1 MKDKNDKKIQASL
14 AAQQAEDRRLFMEMF
29 NKANAPDPLEE
40 RKRASSLAFLD
51 AVEGKTL
58 DAEGKAMPFDVQ
70 RTPGM
75 EPYLDLYAKSKEA
88 EAIDAN
94 TDTGM
99 FQLGQTGGSSNLIA
113 RMKEQSNMRRQEKA
127 AGDLSS
133 AFAGK
138 YAEVSGNTIPFL
150 MKYRQ
155 GQNMGM
161 ADMMAGKSGQS
172 TGMWASF
179 KPADSIWSSMFKQFA
194 KGAGQG
200 VSMLATGGMGG
211 GGAAA
216 ASGGG
221 GGYAYGT

>member
-1 MKDKNDKKIQASL
+1 MKDKKDKQIQQQL
-14 AAQQAEDRRLFMEMF
+14 ANQQAEDRRLFMEMF
-29 NKANAPDPLEE
+29 EKANAPDPLEE

-58 DAEGKAMPFDVQ
+58 DADGKAMPIDVE

-75 EPYLDLYAKSKEA
+75 EPYLDLYSKAKEA
-88 EAIDAN
+88 EAENAN

-99 FQLGQTGGSSNLIA
+99 FQLGKTGGSSNLIA
-113 RMKEQSNMRRQEKA
+113 RMREQNNIRRQEKA
-127 AGDLSS
+127 AGDLST

-172 TGMWASF
+172 TGVWANF
-179 KPADSIWSSMFKQFA
+179 KPGDSIWSSMFKQFA

-200 VSMLATGGMGG
+200 ATMM
-211 GGAAA
+211 A
-216 ASGGG
+216 GGG
-221 GGYAYGT
+221 GG

>member
-1 MKDKNDKKIQASL
+1 MKDKKDKQIQQTL
-14 AAQQAEDRRLFMEMF
+14 ANQQAEDRRLFLEMY

-51 AVEGKTL
+51 SVEGKN
-58 DAEGKAMPFDVQ
+58 GPFDVTT
-70 RTPGM
+70 TPGM
-75 EPYLDLYAKSKEA
+75 EPYLDLYDKAKAGEA
-88 EAIDAN
+88 ADAN

-99 FQLGQTGGSSNLIA
+99 FQLGATGGSPNLIA
-113 RMKEQSNMRRQEKA
+113 RMREQNNMRRQERA
-127 AGDLSS
+127 AGDLST

-155 GQNMGM
+155 GQNMNM

-172 TGMWASF
+172 TGMWANF
-179 KPADSIWSSMFKQFA
+179 KPGDSIWSSMFKQFA

-200 VSMLATGGMGG
+200 TAAMAGG
-211 GGAAA
+211 G
-216 ASGGG
+216 
-221 GGYAYGT
+221 

>member
-1 MKDKNDKKIQASL
+1 MKDKEDKKKQKIL
-14 AAQQAEDRRLFMEMF
+14 ADQQAQDRQLFLEMF

-51 AVEGKTL
+51 SVEGK
-58 DAEGKAMPFDVQ
+58 AGPFDVIK
-70 RTPGM
+70 TPGM
-75 EPYLDLYAKSKEA
+75 EPYLNLYEHAKAGEA
-88 EAIDAN
+88 ADAN

-99 FQLGQTGGSSNLIA
+99 FQLGASGGSPNLIA
-113 RMKEQSNMRRQEKA
+113 RMRDQSNTRKQERA
-127 AGDLSS
+127 AGDLSE

-161 ADMMAGKSGQS
+161 ADMMSGKSGQS
-172 TGMWASF
+172 TGMWANF
-179 KPADSIWSSMFKQFA
+179 KPGDSIWSSLFKQFA

-200 VSMLATGGMGG
+200 ASMMAGGE
-211 GGAAA
+211 
-216 ASGGG
+216 
-221 GGYAYGT
+221 